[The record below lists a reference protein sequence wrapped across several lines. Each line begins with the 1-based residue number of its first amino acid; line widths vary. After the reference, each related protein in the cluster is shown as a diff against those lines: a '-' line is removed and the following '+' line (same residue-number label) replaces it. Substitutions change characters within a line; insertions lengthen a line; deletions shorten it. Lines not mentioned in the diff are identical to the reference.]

1 MLEMS
6 ANTPQYK
13 MHPLVND
20 FKELKDSEI
29 EGKII
34 DLTKK
39 YFMTSNVAVQNQIK
53 MVLDSYTN
61 EIRNR
66 REAALKKVMEDKGLD
81 NLIKVN

>member
-1 MLEMS
+1 
-6 ANTPQYK
+6 